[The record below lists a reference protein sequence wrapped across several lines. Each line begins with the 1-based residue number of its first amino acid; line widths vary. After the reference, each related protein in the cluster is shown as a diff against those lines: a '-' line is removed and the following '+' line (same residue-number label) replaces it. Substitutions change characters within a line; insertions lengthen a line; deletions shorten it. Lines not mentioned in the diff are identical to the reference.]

1 MAVNFLD
8 LISNLLGKQND
19 NTLQAPSPT
28 VLQPRNYP
36 PVPEPPKVY
45 GVGQDPNAPVSTNVD
60 VNQNQLQ
67 MQPTTQTAETPTR
80 LQNLQ
85 SIRDRLASGEQ
96 IDSSGN
102 PINFSRKTNLLEN
115 LSQGLREGGLAGAVL
130 GGGAG
135 LIEPKSIQLQAR
147 HQQALA
153 QNQKDIANELGQ
165 QNVQS
170 EIESRNAEN
179 EYKATLPQAT
189 QINQQLRAE
198 EIQRKSDYD
207 NASLKLRQDVLN
219 GNISYRDWQ
228 QKQKDIDNQFKER
241 QLTETAR
248 HNQATE
254 TNAANRNAQS
264 GNSSQTSVAEADA
277 LDDVKSYN
285 SAQADT
291 LRSQLPGLIQQQK
304 VAEAKKDSA
313 TYYDLDRK
321 IKEAQKNIDSY
332 QSKADEA
339 GKQAGLKRAKAK
351 VSTPVSP
358 IVRPVTRNTVKPKS
372 DPLGIFSK

>member
-1 MAVNFLD
+1 
-8 LISNLLGKQND
+8 
-19 NTLQAPSPT
+19 
-28 VLQPRNYP
+28 
-36 PVPEPPKVY
+36 
-45 GVGQDPNAPVSTNVD
+45 VGQDPNAPVSTNVD
-60 VNQNQLQ
+60 VNQNQPQ
-67 MQPTTQTAETPTR
+67 MQPTVQTAETPTR